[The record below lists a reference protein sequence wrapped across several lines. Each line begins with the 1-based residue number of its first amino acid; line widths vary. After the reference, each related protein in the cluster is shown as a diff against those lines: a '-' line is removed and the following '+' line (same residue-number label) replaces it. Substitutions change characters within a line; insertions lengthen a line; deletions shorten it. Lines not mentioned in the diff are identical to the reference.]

1 MPPGE
6 AHRPGDGGIE
16 DRVDPVLPEHLAAAR
31 TIPAGRLVR
40 NPDGSVEVVEL
51 AAVQGRTV
59 LLASERVTDI
69 VSAPEWEAAVAAA
82 RQEINQTRFGESYPI
97 GRSQQE

>member
-51 AAVQGRTV
+51 TAVQGRTV

-69 VSAPEWEAAVAAA
+69 VWAPEWEPAVAAA